1 MYEISCF
8 HSQVLIPKLKEPDP
22 NPSVT
27 INIMAAI
34 GELAQVARDDM
45 RYCVDELCP
54 IIVEMLQDA
63 SSLAKREVALWT
75 FGQLVESTG
84 WVIRVV
90 GRVSTRWVIRVVL
103 DFKIV
108 HFLVKPNP
116 SPPYIH
122 TQLRSGAILHLSQHS
137 GHLVHLLEG

>member
-90 GRVSTRWVIRVVL
+90 GRVFTRW
-103 DFKIV
+103 
-108 HFLVKPNP
+108 
-116 SPPYIH
+116 
-122 TQLRSGAILHLSQHS
+122 
-137 GHLVHLLEG
+137 